1 MKTLKMKPL
10 VAAFATLAAGCANA
24 AIVTQWTVGV
34 DATFLPASIVAT
46 DGSPGGVAISNANR
60 TLRWGDPAT
69 VNGQSG
75 LDIGNTPVSTNV
87 TTGVGVTLPA
97 VPNITVT
104 HRNQP
109 IYEPSLDKVSLQSI
123 LTLTPSVPA
132 LPGLPSQTIVFG
144 IDFLETPN
152 GGTNGVCADGGIPN
166 VAGTVNANGC
176 ADIFVINQNA
186 LNFSF
191 FYDTDGLGGDA
202 AQEYFISFFELTSGL
217 NPLPTA
223 ACQAATG
230 SSAACLGFRTPE
242 EANTTV
248 QFGAVIT
255 TEKVVIS
262 VPEPGILG
270 LLGLGLASMAFALR
284 RKV

>member
-1 MKTLKMKPL
+1 MKTLQIKTL
-10 VAAFATLAAGCANA
+10 VAAFATFAAGFANA
-24 AIVTQWTVGV
+24 AIVSEWTVGV
-34 DATFLPASIVAT
+34 NATFLPGSIVAT
-46 DGSPGGVAISNANR
+46 SPGGVDISNGNR
-60 TLRWGDPAT
+60 TLRWGNPAT
-69 VNGQSG
+69 ANGQSG

-87 TTGVGVTLPA
+87 ITGVGVTLPA

-152 GGTNGVCADGGIPN
+152 DGTNGVCADGGTPG
-166 VAGTVNANGC
+166 VGVNANGC
-176 ADIFVINQNA
+176 ADIFVIDQNS

-191 FYDTDGLGGDA
+191 FYDTDGAAGIDA
-202 AQEYFISFFELTSGL
+202 PQQYFISFFELTSGL

-223 ACQAATG
+223 ACLAATG

-242 EANTTV
+242 AANTTV

-284 RKV
+284 RKA